1 MKHFLHIK
9 DIPIRDLKKII
20 TDAKKRKSKRK
31 KLNTLDPDKDSPLK
45 GKILLQMFE
54 KSSLRTRLSF
64 YLAIK
69 QLGGG
74 SLTLRPEEL
83 HLKTGGESIAD
94 TSKILSTYGNAF
106 MLRTD
111 NDKKLDEFKK
121 YSTIPIINGLSP
133 SSHPTQVLSD
143 IFTIQEIKKKNIS
156 KLYLC
161 WIGDANNNMINSLI
175 EICLKFSVSL
185 NIACPKEYQPNKALI
200 SLIKKKK
207 SKIKIFN
214 KKELAVKNSDVVIT
228 DKIIS
233 MNDRVNKKKKLKSFK
248 NFKVDTKTMN
258 LAKKDAIF
266 LHCLPRGNEVTEEVF
281 LGKQSKVW
289 QQALNR
295 VYVQKS
301 ILLYCFGKLR

>member
-1 MKHFLHIK
+1 MKHFLHIR
-9 DIPIRDLKKII
+9 DIPIKDLKKII
-20 TDAKKRKSKRK
+20 SDAINRKSKRN
-31 KLNTLDPDKDSPLK
+31 KLNILDPDKDMPLK

-83 HLKTGGESIAD
+83 HLGTGGESIAD

-106 MLRTD
+106 MLRT
-111 NDKKLDEFKK
+111 NSDKKLDEFKK
-121 YSTIPIINGLSP
+121 YSNIPIINGLSP

-156 KLYLC
+156 KLKLC
-161 WIGDANNNMINSLI
+161 WIGDANNNMMNSLI
-175 EICLKFSVSL
+175 EACVKFSVSL
-185 NIACPKEYQPNKALI
+185 NIACPKSYQPNKTLI
-200 SLIKKKK
+200 SLIKKQKG
-207 SKIKIFN
+207 KIKIFH
-214 KKELAVKNSDVVIT
+214 KKELAVKNSDVVMT

-233 MNDRVNKKKKLKSFK
+233 INDKVNKKKKLKSLK
-248 NFKVDTKTMN
+248 NFQVDMKTMN
-258 LAKKDAIF
+258 LAKNDAIF
-266 LHCLPRGNEVTEEVF
+266 LHCLPRGSEVAEDVF

-295 VYVQKS
+295 LYVQKS

>member
-1 MKHFLHIK
+1 MKHFLHIR
-9 DIPIRDLKKII
+9 DIPLKDLKKII
-20 TDAKKRKSKRK
+20 SDAKNRKLKRK
-31 KLNTLDPDKDSPLK
+31 KLNTLDPDKDVPLK

-83 HLKTGGESIAD
+83 HLKNAGESIAD

-111 NDKKLDEFKK
+111 SDKKLDEFKK
-121 YSTIPIINGLSP
+121 YSNIPIINGLSP

-143 IFTIQEIKKKNIS
+143 IFTIQEIKKKSIS
-156 KLYLC
+156 KLKLC
-161 WIGDANNNMINSLI
+161 WIGDANNNMMNSLI
-175 EICLKFSVSL
+175 EACIKFSVSL
-185 NIACPKEYQPNKALI
+185 NIACPKDYQPNKNLTF
-200 SLIKKKK
+200 LIKKQKG
-207 SKIKIFN
+207 KIKIFYN
-214 KKELAVKNSDVVIT
+214 KEKAVKNSDVVMT

-233 MNDRVNKKKKLKSFK
+233 LNDKVNKKKKLKSFK

-266 LHCLPRGNEVTEEVF
+266 LHCLPRGSEVTEEVF

-301 ILLYCFGKLR
+301 ILLYCFSKLR